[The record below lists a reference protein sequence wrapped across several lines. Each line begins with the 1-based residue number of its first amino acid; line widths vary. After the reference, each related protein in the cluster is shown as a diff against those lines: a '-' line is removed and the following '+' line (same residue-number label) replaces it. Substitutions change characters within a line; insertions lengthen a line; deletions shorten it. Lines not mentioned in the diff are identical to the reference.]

1 MNVWPGPWP
10 ASLWPWQ
17 RDWLSRPFLKLLPAA
32 PDAEGVRRVTERL
45 GMWFSVG
52 SLTADFGLALDPLSG
67 IMVLFI
73 TGVGLLIHIFATG
86 YMHGDEGYVR
96 FLLR

>member
-1 MNVWPGPWP
+1 
-10 ASLWPWQ
+10 
-17 RDWLSRPFLKLLPAA
+17 
-32 PDAEGVRRVTERL
+32 
-45 GMWFSVG
+45 MWFSVG